1 MITCDS
7 PEPAASHRVPLL
19 KVGVRQCRFIV
30 SDTVSDAVC
39 CGAPTSDLSSWCAW
53 HERVVFKPRLT
64 ERERR
69 QAMLE
74 AREVAARSVARVTH
88 KAA

>member
-1 MITCDS
+1 LDFHS
-7 PEPAASHRVPLL
+7 SASWLRDHDHLP
-19 KVGVRQCRFIV
+19 
-30 SDTVSDAVC
+30 
-39 CGAPTSDLSSWCAW
+39 SWCAW
-53 HERVVFKPRLT
+53 HERVVFTPRLT